1 VVVHGDANESNSG
14 WAPHLVDKLP
24 SVEASLAMTA
34 NSVSGLPLE
43 SRLALNRRRR
53 RVVLVRLA
61 LTVLTWAAIAV
72 LLVVLGSLTSGA
84 MV

>member
-1 VVVHGDANESNSG
+1 
-14 WAPHLVDKLP
+14 
-24 SVEASLAMTA
+24 MTA
-34 NSVSGLPLE
+34 DSRSGLPLE

-53 RVVLVRLA
+53 RVRLA

-72 LLVVLGSLTSGA
+72 LLVVLGLLTSGA

>member
-1 VVVHGDANESNSG
+1 MSRSRVG
-14 WAPHLVDKLP
+14 APHLVDELP

-34 NSVSGLPLE
+34 DSRSGLPLE

-53 RVVLVRLA
+53 RVRLA
-61 LTVLTWAAIAV
+61 LAVLAWAAIAV
-72 LLVVLGSLTSGA
+72 LLVVLGLLTSGA